1 MPNNLKNK
9 DNTGHN
15 HRPVDSSVESS
26 RSLLEE
32 MDEFTIAID
41 KIFSRLESETE
52 IFAGTLV
59 DSFTETESILAEIVK
74 LISSIGSGGGG
85 AAGSFLDLIPGGGL
99 ISGFVDLFTSFAG
112 LFDIPAGHDTVNNY
126 EQRDIN
132 NAAEIAANNI
142 TVIVNSEI
150 EKTKAVK
157 FFKNYYPVYKT
168 REAHSEA

>member
-1 MPNNLKNK
+1 MPHTLKNK
-9 DNTGHN
+9 NDAGYNSG
-15 HRPVDSSVESS
+15 RPDTSPENSK
-26 RSLLEE
+26 SLLEQ
-32 MDEFTIAID
+32 MGEFTIAID

-52 IFAGTLV
+52 IFAGTLI
-59 DSFTETESILAEIVK
+59 DSFTETESILADIVK
-74 LISSIGSGGGG
+74 LISSIGSGGEG

-126 EQRDIN
+126 EQRDIS
-132 NAAEIAANNI
+132 NAAESAANNV

>member
-1 MPNNLKNK
+1 MPNNLKKK
-9 DNTGHN
+9 DNPGYN
-15 HRPVDSSVESS
+15 PGPVDTSTESS
-26 RSLLEE
+26 RSLLEQ
-32 MDEFTIAID
+32 MGEFSIAID
-41 KIFSRLESETE
+41 KIFSRLESETDL
-52 IFAGTLV
+52 FAGTLI
-59 DSFTETESILAEIVK
+59 DSFTETESILADIVK
-74 LISSIGSGGGG
+74 LISSIGSGGEG

-99 ISGFVDLFTSFAG
+99 ISGFVNLFTSFAG
-112 LFDIPAGHDTVNNY
+112 LFDIPAGHDTVNNF

-132 NAAEIAANNI
+132 NAGTNDI